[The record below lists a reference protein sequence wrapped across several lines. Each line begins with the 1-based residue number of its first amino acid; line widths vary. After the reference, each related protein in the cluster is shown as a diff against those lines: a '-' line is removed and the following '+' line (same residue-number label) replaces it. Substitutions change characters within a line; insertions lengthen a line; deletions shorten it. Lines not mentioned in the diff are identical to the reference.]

1 MLTPQEVSEHA
12 FAKASF
18 GGYNMGMV
26 DEFLDVLTADY
37 TALYKENTTLKA
49 KMKVLVEKVEEYRS
63 TEDAM
68 RRALLAAQKM
78 ADDMV
83 AEAEANKAALLK
95 DTEKAARERMGQL
108 RQEISNE
115 ELRLRSAQEAT
126 AGYVGQVRELCRRQM
141 EHLNSLPSVV
151 APPPETDPVAVAAQE
166 IEDSVEKLV
175 QDTPDAVAQAD
186 ELPASDGEA
195 PASGGGSLYAELMEL
210 NLSGQEDAVS
220 DEPTRRID
228 FDHLQFGK
236 DYEIR

>member
-12 FAKASF
+12 FSKASF

-37 TALYKENTTLKA
+37 TTLYKENTTLKA

-78 ADDMV
+78 ADDML
-83 AEAEANKAALLK
+83 AEAEEKKTALLR
-95 DTEKAARERMGQL
+95 DTEKAARERMEYL
-108 RQEISNE
+108 RQEIASE

-126 AGYVGQVRELCRRQM
+126 ISFVTQARDLCKRETEFLSNLAGI
-141 EHLNSLPSVV
+141 S
-151 APPPETDPVAVAAQE
+151 APAPQEDPVNTAAQD
-166 IEDSVEKLV
+166 IEASVEKLV
-175 QDTPDAVAQAD
+175 QEEQVPVTSGAV
-186 ELPASDGEA
+186 ETA
-195 PASGGGSLYAELMEL
+195 PEGGLYAEL
-210 NLSGQEDAVS
+210 QEMIAKSAEDEVEEPA
-220 DEPTRRID
+220 EPTRRID
-228 FDHLQFGK
+228 FDHLEFGK

>member
-12 FAKASF
+12 FSKASF

-37 TALYKENTTLKA
+37 TTLYKENTTLKA

-78 ADDMV
+78 ADDML
-83 AEAEANKAALLK
+83 AEAEEKKAALLR
-95 DTEKAARERMGQL
+95 DTEKAARERMEQL
-108 RQEISNE
+108 RQEIASE

-126 AGYVGQVRELCRRQM
+126 LSFVTQARDLCKRETEFLSNLAGI
-141 EHLNSLPSVV
+141 S
-151 APPPETDPVAVAAQE
+151 APPPKEDPVNTAAQD
-166 IEDSVEKLV
+166 IEASVEKLV
-175 QDTPDAVAQAD
+175 QEEQA
-186 ELPASDGEA
+186 PVS
-195 PASGGGSLYAELMEL
+195 PQGGGDPAPEGGLYAEL
-210 NLSGQEDAVS
+210 QEMIAQGGEEEVEEPT
-220 DEPTRRID
+220 EPTRRID
-228 FDHLQFGK
+228 FDHLEFGK